1 MTQRPE
7 GRPFSG
13 RRTNLALLLLLGG
26 ALVTGLTAQ
35 ALGSSALGW
44 VAVVHGVIGLAILL
58 VAPWKSLVV
67 RKGLARRNPDR
78 LVSLLFALLTTTVLV
93 TGILHSI
100 GWPDGIGSLT
110 VLWVHV
116 ATALLLV
123 PFAIWHVL
131 ARKTLPR
138 RQDLTRRNLIR
149 TGGLISAAAVAWFT
163 ADRAIALARLP
174 GADRRFTGSH
184 ERSSFEPTGL
194 PVTSWLDDRTP
205 DIDATT
211 WSLTVSDAA
220 GGRSFGL
227 AEVGQLPADD
237 VTAALDCTSGWYSN
251 QVWRGVRLDRLVEP
265 GSARSLVAWS
275 ATGYARRFP
284 VSDLDS
290 MWLVTEVGGDPLSP
304 GHGFP
309 ARIVAPNRRGFWWV
323 KWVVRLE
330 TSDLP
335 WWIQSPYPLT

>member
-35 ALGSSALGW
+35 ALGSPALGW

-67 RKGLARRNPDR
+67 RKGLVRRNR
-78 LVSLLFALLTTTVLV
+78 GRVVSLLFALLAVTVLV

-100 GWPDGIGSLT
+100 GWPAGIGSLT

-123 PFAIWHVL
+123 PLAIWHVL
-131 ARKTLPR
+131 ARRTLPR

-149 TGGLISAAAVAWFT
+149 TGGLVSAAAVAWFA

-184 ERSSFEPTGL
+184 ERSSLDPAGL

-211 WSLTVSDAA
+211 WSLTVSDAG

-227 AEVGQLPADD
+227 ADLGQLPADD
-237 VTAALDCTSGWYSN
+237 VTAILDCTSGWYSN

-290 MWLVTEVGGDPLSP
+290 MWLVTGVGGDPLSP
-304 GHGFP
+304 VHGFP

>member
-1 MTQRPE
+1 MTQRRE
-7 GRPFSG
+7 GRPFGG

-35 ALGSSALGW
+35 ALGSPALGW

-67 RKGLARRNPDR
+67 RKGLARHNRGR
-78 LVSLLFALLTTTVLV
+78 AVSLLFALLTATVLV

-123 PFAIWHVL
+123 PLAIWHVL

-149 TGGLISAAAVAWFT
+149 TGGLVSAAALAWFA

-184 ERSSFEPTGL
+184 ERSSLDPAGL

-220 GGRSFGL
+220 VGRSLGL
-227 AEVGQLPADD
+227 DDLADLPMDD
-237 VTAALDCTSGWYSN
+237 VTAVLDCTSGWYSN

-265 GSARSLVAWS
+265 GSSRSLVAWS

-290 MWLVTEVGGDPLSP
+290 MWLVTEVGGRPLSP

-309 ARIVAPNRRGFWWV
+309 ARLVTPGRRGFWWV

-330 TSDLP
+330 TSDVP